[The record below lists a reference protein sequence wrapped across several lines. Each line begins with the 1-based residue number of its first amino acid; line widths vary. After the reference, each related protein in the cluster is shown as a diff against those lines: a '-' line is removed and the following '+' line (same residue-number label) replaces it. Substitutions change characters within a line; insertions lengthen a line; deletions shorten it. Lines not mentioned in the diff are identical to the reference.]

1 MDAYEVHGIHHDFE
15 SLFWS
20 LLYVVLQRCSVS
32 IKNNCLDRDEA
43 FSGQNTRDSQ
53 LAILARILDGSV
65 QFVCKP
71 LNVLITNLAET
82 WQAYYAL
89 KSAGTEE
96 MRAEELKRPQYWR
109 DIFDNAL
116 GMDGWIDDARR
127 HWSHPYKPTLDQC
140 RTKTYTFRRCD
151 LPGSRPRPNLIV
163 PRALPAP
170 VVPAPTAVPA
180 SPAAADIPVP
190 DVPSRKSTGKRKRA
204 EEMEGTGSGS
214 DAPSKEARRAP
225 AMRKGLKRS
234 KAPQKKQRG
243 LKKLQ
248 PTNLPDARVAK
259 KLKTKEKDGES
270 EAQVPT
276 TSRRVTRA
284 AAKAAERQITVQDEP
299 QIRRAGL
306 RPRAKKITYKY

>member
-1 MDAYEVHGIHHDFE
+1 MDAHEVHGIHHDFE

-20 LLYVVLQRCSVS
+20 LLYVVLQRCSVT

-127 HWSHPYKPTLDQC
+127 HWSHPCKPTLDQC

-163 PRALPAP
+163 PRPLPAP
-170 VVPAPTAVPA
+170 VGPAPTAVPA
-180 SPAAADIPVP
+180 SPATAEVPVP
-190 DVPSRKSTGKRKRA
+190 DVPSRKSNGKRKRA

-214 DAPSKEARRAP
+214 DAPSQESRRAP
-225 AMRKGLKRS
+225 ATRKGLKRS

-243 LKKLQ
+243 KKLQ
-248 PTNLPDARVAK
+248 STNLSDARVAK
-259 KLKTKEKDGES
+259 KLKTKEKGSES

-284 AAKAAERQITVQDEP
+284 AAKAAERQTTVQDESLV
-299 QIRRAGL
+299 RRAGL
-306 RPRAKKITYKY
+306 RPRAKKVTYKY